1 MVTNFIPTYIMI
13 LAYLCAPNLSV
24 RVSSQVHPP
33 SSVEE
38 LMEEQHRE
46 EVLPSSVKTFGTHH
60 GVEWK
65 LSLWPVHY
73 RWQRMTKTPMPLTKE
88 SDHVSRSPPFMGCLP
103 WVPLKRG
110 TQQTWWV
117 PCVESSMIIAQQ
129 REMNSFKQRN
139 AQETFESRTPLLKST
154 I

>member
-13 LAYLCAPNLSV
+13 LAYLRAPNLSV

-60 GVEWK
+60 GVE
-65 LSLWPVHY
+65 
-73 RWQRMTKTPMPLTKE
+73 
-88 SDHVSRSPPFMGCLP
+88 
-103 WVPLKRG
+103 
-110 TQQTWWV
+110 
-117 PCVESSMIIAQQ
+117 
-129 REMNSFKQRN
+129 
-139 AQETFESRTPLLKST
+139 
-154 I
+154 